1 MKKRFYAVCTFAFLL
16 LTASTANAWSTD
28 PSVYVA
34 SITTKEADGTRTTI
48 SRSYENGKIVNTHK
62 TVNRTVSIPAIK
74 MPTPTNPLPGFIP
87 DYIFSSIRLPEA
99 STEENMES
107 YIWNSETNEWELEYS
122 SNPSSYE
129 EEKIEEDGLKT
140 KISVK

>member
-1 MKKRFYAVCTFAFLL
+1 MTFAFLL

-48 SRSYENGKIVNTHK
+48 SRSYENGKIVNDHK
-62 TVNRTVSIPAIK
+62 TVNRTVSIQAIK
-74 MPTPTNPLPGFIP
+74 MTIPTNPLPGFIP
-87 DYIFSSIRLPEA
+87 DGIFSSIRLPEA

-107 YIWNSETNEWELEYS
+107 YNWNSETNEWELEYS
-122 SNPSSYE
+122 SNPSSNE